1 MLQIQNAHA
10 QTHSSSIGSSTY
22 CAANHGAVKLCHLK
36 VKLQYSEAM
45 PSDVVLKRG
54 NDQVEVE
61 SSVVTTEILRRTF
74 RVSVRVTVCVRALFP
89 KGLGTRLRVC
99 MIKVW
104 YCHCE
109 QRKQR

>member
-1 MLQIQNAHA
+1 MRMRKLTPALQVAVLNR
-10 QTHSSSIGSSTY
+10 
-22 CAANHGAVKLCHLK
+22 AANHGAVKLCHRK
-36 VKLQYSEAM
+36 VKLQYSEVM

-74 RVSVRVTVCVRALFP
+74 RVSVRVTVCVYRASSP

-99 MIKVW
+99 MIKSVVLSL
-104 YCHCE
+104 
-109 QRKQR
+109 